1 MVEKIFT
8 QLESLAFKFQH
19 WYMKGKITRERV
31 GLHFAFFHPRPTG
44 PIVLDAYRRRSQIV
58 LATGCFDV
66 LHQEHKKFLK
76 AAKALGGW
84 LYVGLESDKRVR
96 QLKGQGRPVNSLTKR
111 LTNLR
116 RLKIADHVF
125 GLPENFSTTAARRA
139 LIKQIH
145 PDILA
150 VSSHTPNLPIKRR
163 LMAEIGGKVKIV
175 LKQNPKISTTKI
187 IKTRKL
193 KVDE

>member
-1 MVEKIFT
+1 MDKNLLT
-8 QLESLAFKFQH
+8 QLELLVFKLQH

-31 GLHFAFFHPRPTG
+31 SRHWAFFHPRPTKT
-44 PIVLDAYRRRSQIV
+44 ITLDEFKRRSQIV

-66 LHQEHKKFLK
+66 LHKEHKKFLK
-76 AAKALGGW
+76 AAKALDGW
-84 LYVGLESDKRVR
+84 FYVGLESDKRVR
-96 QLKGQGRPVNSLTKR
+96 QLKGQSRPVNSLNQR

-125 GLPENFSTTAARRA
+125 GLPENFTTTTARRK

-150 VSSHTPNLPIKRR
+150 VSS
-163 LMAEIGGKVKIV
+163 
-175 LKQNPKISTTKI
+175 
-187 IKTRKL
+187 
-193 KVDE
+193 

>member
-1 MVEKIFT
+1 MDKNLLT
-8 QLESLAFKFQH
+8 QLELLAFKLQH

-31 GLHFAFFHPRPTG
+31 SRHYAFFHPRPTKT
-44 PIVLDAYRRRSQIV
+44 ITLDEFKRRSQIV

-76 AAKALGGW
+76 AAKALDGW
-84 LYVGLESDKRVR
+84 FYVGLESDKRVR
-96 QLKGQGRPVNSLTKR
+96 QLKGQSRPVNSLNQR

-125 GLPENFSTTAARRA
+125 GLPENFTTTTARRK

-150 VSSHTPNLPIKRR
+150 VSSHTPNLPVKRR
-163 LMAEIGGKVKIV
+163 LMAEVGGRVKIV

-187 IKTRKL
+187 IKTSKI
-193 KVDE
+193 KINE